1 MAQTFSFEEATAG
14 AAPETFSF
22 EQARDQQSTTPRFA
36 PGGRI
41 GRVEPFARGVLGG
54 TAGLVGGAMEFV
66 PGAIGD
72 TGAAISRFGEQQVE
86 RAKQQS
92 PVLGFAGSLAPAAI
106 PLGRALQ
113 APTVLGRVGRGAGVG
128 AAFGAATPTGQEE
141 YEKRLTEKAL
151 PTALGTALG
160 GAVPAAIGGGRAA
173 LGAYVGRSEANVEQT
188 ARAAERLGFRLEPMQ
203 VRAERPG
210 ASPGFGASAERN
222 QLLANRLVTE
232 AAGQRA
238 DKVLP
243 EYIGQRLKDLGSKY
257 EDIYI
262 GPGGTARPRA
272 FKIDSDTIDALKVVS
287 QQEQRLAAGAV
298 PSVRNISADLVRRF
312 EELKSEM
319 PGARITSMNV
329 PGTDLQRLRSELTR
343 IYRTTTDNVD
353 RGQAMNMLRQL
364 DENVARNHPSE
375 AAKLAE
381 LNPQYRTVL
390 TLEKLAPYRGNV
402 SLQQVGRWLESN
414 DPMFARG
421 ASRHPLAD
429 LGRMGM
435 DLNIRSVD
443 ETVSRATM
451 AGDIPIGRL
460 EKILGIGARTQLAR
474 AAQRRGVEPPRPLV
488 SPAGAV
494 PVLGARTEQE

>member
-1 MAQTFSFEEATAG
+1 MAFDPNQPFERATFNPDQPFERPEPEP
-14 AAPETFSF
+14 AAPRRT
-22 EQARDQQSTTPRFA
+22 
-36 PGGRI
+36 GRT
-41 GRVEPFARGVLGG
+41 EPFFRGAVGG
-54 TAGLVGGAMEFV
+54 TAGLLGGAMELA
-66 PGAIGD
+66 PGAVGRA
-72 TGAAISRFGEQQVE
+72 GAAVSRFGQEQVQ
-86 RAKQQS
+86 RAQEQS
-92 PVLGFAGSLAPAAI
+92 PVLGTAGSLAPALV
-106 PLGRALQ
+106 PVGRALQ
-113 APTVLGRVGRGAGVG
+113 APSLGGRMLRGAGVG

-141 YEKRLTEKAL
+141 YGERLTEKAL
-151 PTALGTALG
+151 PAALGTALG
-160 GAVPAAIGGGRAA
+160 GTVPAAISGGRAA
-173 LGAYVGRSEANVEQT
+173 FGAYVGRSEANVEQT

-210 ASPGFGASAERN
+210 ASPGFGAAAERN
-222 QLLANRLVTE
+222 QSLANRLVTE

-238 DKVLP
+238 DKVTP
-243 EYIGQRLKDLGSKY
+243 EYIGRRLQDLGRQY
-257 EDIYI
+257 DDIYI
-262 GPGGTARPRA
+262 GPGGAARPRT
-272 FKIDSDTIDALKVVS
+272 FKIDNDTIDALKVVAE
-287 QQEQRLAAGAV
+287 QEQRLAAGAV
-298 PSVRNISADLVRRF
+298 PGVRNIASDLVRRF
-312 EELKSEM
+312 EELQRQM

-364 DENVARNHPSE
+364 DENVARNHPRE
-375 AAKLAE
+375 AARLAE

-429 LGRMGM
+429 LGRMGL

-443 ETVSRATM
+443 EAVSRATP

-460 EKILGIGARTQLAR
+460 EKVLGIGARTQLAR
-474 AAQRRGVEPPRPLV
+474 AAQRRGAEPPRPRI

-494 PVLGARTEQE
+494 PVLGAGTEQE